1 MIPEVEFAVFLDRVN
16 KRRVARE
23 RFVRSIPTALATSYD
38 NETESY
44 LLLIRAQTRLLK
56 ESSKW
61 LIECS
66 PTPTRSHPLPSGVME
81 RRPLRI

>member
-61 LIECS
+61 LIE
-66 PTPTRSHPLPSGVME
+66 
-81 RRPLRI
+81 